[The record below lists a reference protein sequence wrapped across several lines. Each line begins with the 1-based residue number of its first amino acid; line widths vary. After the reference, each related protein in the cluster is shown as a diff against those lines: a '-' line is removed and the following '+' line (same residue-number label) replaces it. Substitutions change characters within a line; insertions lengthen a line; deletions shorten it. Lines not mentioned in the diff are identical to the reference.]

1 MRQFRFQHAYLTAL
15 TPWRQLAEHQ
25 LLGLGRYR
33 GMASGHGIGAWH
45 PDAASGHGIGA
56 RHRGAAS
63 GHGIGATA
71 SAVAPMWLRCKLPRA
86 EGALDQ

>member
-25 LLGLGRYR
+25 LLGLGRHVARHR
-33 GMASGHGIGAWH
+33 G
-45 PDAASGHGIGA
+45 AASGHGIGA
-56 RHRGAAS
+56 RHPGTAS

-86 EGALDQ
+86 DGALDQ